1 MNTFIALIKREV
13 SEHNNLWKVPMVLLV
28 IAILIKLSFS
38 FGNLSLDFEVP
49 DGFNIDS
56 TVDSFLATAIGKVL
70 GYTNWLIS
78 GVMFLVAVF
87 YALSSLYDERQD
99 QSVLFWR
106 SLPISDTQTILAK
119 LAVALVLV
127 PVLIL
132 LMQSLV
138 AVVFLGT
145 QSVDYLASYM
155 SFSVSN
161 LGRALLWSMLPTIS
175 WCLLCSQIAN
185 KSPFLIALVVPLL
198 VTIVDW
204 LFLNGIIGDTFVI
217 NRFNG
222 IDHYTPTVLVVG
234 VIFSI
239 ACLSFGD
246 NNCALDIQAF
256 TDPNTVVNLS
266 VWESVDALSA
276 FVYRNTDHRNIMRRR
291 TEWFDEVDFYLVLW
305 WVPEGHIP
313 SVQEAKQKLELLS
326 QIGPSEQ
333 AFTFKDAFPAPA

>member
-13 SEHNNLWKVPMVLLV
+13 AEHGSLWKVPAVLLV
-28 IAILIKLSFS
+28 LAVLIKLSFS
-38 FGNLSLDFEVP
+38 FGNLSIDFEVP
-49 DGFNIDS
+49 GGLNMES

-106 SLPISDTQTILAK
+106 SLPISDTQTVLAK
-119 LAVALVLV
+119 LTVALVLV

-132 LMQSLV
+132 VMQSLV
-138 AVVFLGT
+138 AVVFLGA
-145 QSVDYLASYM
+145 QSADYLTSYL
-155 SFSVSN
+155 SYSLSA

-198 VTIVDW
+198 VTVVDW
-204 LFLNGIIGDTFVI
+204 LFLGGVIGDTFVI

-222 IDHYTPTVLVVG
+222 IDHYTPTVLIVG
-234 VIFSI
+234 LVFSL
-239 ACLSFGD
+239 ACL
-246 NNCALDIQAF
+246 AF
-256 TDPNTVVNLS
+256 TI
-266 VWESVDALSA
+266 A
-276 FVYRNTDHRNIMRRR
+276 RRGQR
-291 TEWFDEVDFYLVLW
+291 
-305 WVPEGHIP
+305 I
-313 SVQEAKQKLELLS
+313 
-326 QIGPSEQ
+326 
-333 AFTFKDAFPAPA
+333 